1 MDNSKTRPVFLNLLQ
16 IRMPVMAVIS
26 ILHRLSGVLLLF
38 CIPLTIYL
46 LDASLT
52 SAIEFNKLKELFD
65 SMPVQI
71 LSVVMLWLL
80 LHHML
85 SGIRFLLIDIDIGVA
100 KDTAKNSAWLVSVF
114 ALLLTLIIVGTQF

>member
-1 MDNSKTRPVFLNLLQ
+1 MDKSKTRPVFLNLLQ

-46 LDASLT
+46 LDTSLK
-52 SAIEFNKLKELFD
+52 SVVEFNNVKELFD
-65 SMPVQI
+65 SALAQI

-80 LHHML
+80 LHHTL
-85 SGIRFLLIDIDIGVA
+85 SGIRFLLIDIDIGVEKNHA
-100 KDTAKNSAWLVSVF
+100 KSSAWIVSVT
-114 ALLLTLIIVGTQF
+114 AILLTLIIVGMQF

>member
-26 ILHRLSGVLLLF
+26 ILHRISGVLLLF
-38 CIPLTIYL
+38 CIPLIIYL
-46 LDASLT
+46 LDTSL
-52 SAIEFNKLKELFD
+52 SSEVEFNNIKKMFA
-65 SMPVQI
+65 STPAQ
-71 LSVVMLWLL
+71 LSSIVMLWLL

-100 KDTAKNSAWLVSVF
+100 KNYAKNSAWIVSVV
-114 ALLLTLIIVGTQF
+114 AILLTLIIVGTQF

>member
-16 IRMPVMAVIS
+16 IRMPVMAVVS

-85 SGIRFLLIDIDIGVA
+85 SGIRFLLIDFDIGVT
-100 KDTAKNSAWLVSVF
+100 KNTAKSSAWIVSVF
-114 ALLLTLIIVGTQF
+114 AILLTLVIIGTKF

>member
-16 IRMPVMAVIS
+16 IRMPVTAVIS

-46 LDASLT
+46 LDTSLK
-52 SAIEFNKLKELFD
+52 SVIDFNNVKDMFD
-65 SMPVQI
+65 SALVQYI
-71 LSVVMLWLL
+71 SIVMLWLL

-100 KDTAKNSAWLVSVF
+100 KNHAKNSAWIVSVT
-114 ALLLTLIIVGTQF
+114 AILLTLIIVGIQF